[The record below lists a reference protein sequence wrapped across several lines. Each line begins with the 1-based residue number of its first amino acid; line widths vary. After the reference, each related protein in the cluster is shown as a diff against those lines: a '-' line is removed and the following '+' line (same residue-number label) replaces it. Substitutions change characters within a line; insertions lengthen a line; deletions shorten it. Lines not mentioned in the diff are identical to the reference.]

1 MALTQSDWCP
11 FLFGW
16 FFNFY
21 SVVLASAIQ
30 QHNSAIII
38 HTPPSSWASLPFP
51 HPILQVITE
60 LGC

>member
-30 QHNSAIII
+30 QHDSAIII
-38 HTPPSSWASLPFP
+38 HTPPSS
-51 HPILQVITE
+51 
-60 LGC
+60 